1 MSKFLDSHRLSL
13 GTIRCVQE
21 VLTHRSVSIAAEHLG
36 ISQPAV
42 SQQIARFEKLSG
54 ISVASRNGNTL
65 TVRSDAVASLIATIV
80 EAENTLRGIARGEK
94 RSKPRLG
101 ISDGLA
107 AHYCRTPDGYLELGR
122 EFEIHIG
129 HLAALAEMFTRGE
142 LDAAARPLFHY
153 ESAPDLVI
161 DLPLVFV
168 GCAPW
173 SNASRGDEPI
183 PVILETSQSPYTYYA
198 KRLLD
203 EAGIAHNI
211 VARVDDYLVRSHFV
225 AKGEV
230 CTPIPQYLL
239 RSLPC
244 KAALVPSL
252 PSTALFRFGL
262 FHNREALSFKAASV
276 LFDKLNA
283 IVNRED
289 DGRVDATAL
298 RAGKSLNLV
307 A

>member
-1 MSKFLDSHRLSL
+1 MQRHESLKRLSL

-21 VLTHRSVSIAAEHLG
+21 VLIHRSVSIAAEHLG

-54 ISVASRNGNTL
+54 IAIMSRNGNTL
-65 TVRSDAVASLIATIV
+65 TVRSDTVASLIATIV

-101 ISDGLA
+101 ICDCLA

-122 EFEIHIG
+122 EFEIHVG
-129 HLAALAEMFTRGE
+129 RPAALAEMFTRGE

-168 GCAPW
+168 GCGPW
-173 SNASRGDEPI
+173 TNTGKGDEPI
-183 PVILETSQSPYTYYA
+183 PVVLETNQSPYTYYA

-211 VARVDDYLVRSHFV
+211 IARVDDYLVRSHFV
-225 AKGEV
+225 AKGDV
-230 CTPIPQYLL
+230 CTPIPKYLVK
-239 RSLPC
+239 SLPC
-244 KAALVPSL
+244 QATPAPNL

-262 FHNREALSFKAASV
+262 FHNRKSISFKVASV
-276 LFDKLNA
+276 LFDKL
-283 IVNRED
+283 
-289 DGRVDATAL
+289 GR
-298 RAGKSLNLV
+298 RIGI
-307 A
+307 